1 MSPAHGNQLCFY
13 DFDCFRY
20 FILVKSCSIC
30 PFMTGLFHFSVMSLR
45 FIHVVAC
52 DRMLSLHLLIQD
64 FLFSLLVIMD
74 YINSFSN
81 IAPALYTWSK
91 SKLVMV
97 YDSLYIVGFDLIF
110 EYFCSCVLCSF

>member
-1 MSPAHGNQLCFY
+1 M
-13 DFDCFRY
+13 
-20 FILVKSCSIC
+20 KSCSIC